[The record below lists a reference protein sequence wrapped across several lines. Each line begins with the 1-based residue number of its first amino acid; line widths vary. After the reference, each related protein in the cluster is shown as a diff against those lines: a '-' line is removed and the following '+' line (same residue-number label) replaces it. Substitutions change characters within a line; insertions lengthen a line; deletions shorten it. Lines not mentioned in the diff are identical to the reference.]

1 MKRSLLPSIEM
12 LLAAIL
18 SLFDFRIFVVS
29 VSKDPFRMDA
39 GESAFFTRQLEYV
52 KSQTYDVKYKMLKAT
67 SLIPVSTEAPSG
79 ADTITYRS
87 FSKIG
92 FAKIISDYANDFPRA
107 DIYGEEKTAKV
118 RSIGDSYGYSIKEIR
133 RAQMAQMTLDQRRA
147 EAARRANDEKVDSIA
162 WNGDSETGLQG
173 LINYPGTTE
182 YTIPADGTG
191 ASKTWS
197 SKTPDQIVRDVTGLV
212 NAVVNTTNG
221 REAPDTL
228 ILPIT
233 QYMQLANTRMP
244 YGTDKTIMTFILEN
258 SPFIKTIDWVVEL
271 KAAGVG
277 ATDRIMI
284 YTRNPMNLT
293 LEIPQPFE
301 QFSPQQ
307 KGMEYEIPCH
317 SETGGVIVYY
327 PLSVAWGD
335 GL

>member
-1 MKRSLLPSIEM
+1 MKRSILPSIQM
-12 LLAAIL
+12 LLAMFL
-18 SLFDFRIFVVS
+18 SLFDFRMFIE
-29 VSKDPFRMDA
+29 KRNTDPTRLDA

-67 SLIPVSTEAPSG
+67 TLIPVSTEVPSG
-79 ADTITYRS
+79 AETITFRS

-107 DIYGEEKTAKV
+107 DIYGEEKTAKI

-133 RAQMAQMTLDQRRA
+133 RAQMAQMSLDQRRA
-147 EAARRANDEKVDSIA
+147 EAARRASDEKVDSIA
-162 WNGDSETGLQG
+162 WNGDSETGLLG
-173 LINYPGTTE
+173 LISYPGITE
-182 YTIPADGTG
+182 YTLPADGTG
-191 ASKTWS
+191 ASKLWS
-197 SKTPDQIVRDVTGLV
+197 TKTPDQIVRDVTGLV
-212 NAVVNTTNG
+212 NTIVNTTNG
-221 REAPDTL
+221 REAPDTM

-233 QYMQLANTRMP
+233 QYMTLANTRMP

-258 SPFIKTIDWVVEL
+258 SPFIKTIEWVVEL
-271 KAAGVG
+271 KAAGALG
-277 ATDRIMI
+277 SDRIML

-301 QFSPQQ
+301 QFPPQQ

-317 SETGGVIVYY
+317 QETGGVIVYY
-327 PLSVAWGD
+327 PLSVAFAD